1 MAPGG
6 AGAGPLGIV
15 AGAGRLPRLIVD
27 ACKQA
32 GRPVFVVALDGFA
45 ESGLVEGV
53 PHRWVNLAAA
63 AGAFSTLRQ
72 AGVGEVVLAGAVRR
86 PSLAELR
93 PDWRSLRF
101 LARVAGR
108 ALGDDGLLKAVV
120 AEIESEGFRVLSV
133 PDVLAEATAPTGPLG
148 RHVPDAEARSD
159 IARGIAVAVALG
171 AADVGQAVVVQQ
183 GIVLGVEA
191 VEGTDALLARCA
203 ALRRAGPGG
212 VLVKI
217 AKPGQE
223 RRADLPTIGPET
235 VRNAAA
241 AGLRGV
247 AIEAGA
253 TLVVDAGLVAQAAD
267 QLGVFVIGV
276 DRDG

>member
-45 ESGLVEGV
+45 EPGLVEGV

-63 AGAFSTLRQ
+63 AGAFPTLRQ

-148 RHVPDAEARSD
+148 RHVPDVEARSD

-212 VLVKI
+212 DLVKI